1 MLNHL
6 QSRILAETM
15 RPSNSNSR
23 GFHKVFDLLAIHSL
37 TDENGVLTLAQA
49 PSIGNVDH
57 GLNGSVVF
65 FTSVPGVGDA
75 FKDMP
80 GHQNICWDLHIGLV
94 PWFQVYTH
102 AQSPFIIKCLTRVA
116 PIYKKPPIFPIIK
129 WQMHHTKVYKM
140 AIAGPTVIYGNGFSK
155 E

>member
-15 RPSNSNSR
+15 RPSNSNSW

-65 FTSVPGVGDA
+65 LTSVTGVGRR
-75 FKDMP
+75 
-80 GHQNICWDLHIGLV
+80 GCI
-94 PWFQVYTH
+94 
-102 AQSPFIIKCLTRVA
+102 
-116 PIYKKPPIFPIIK
+116 
-129 WQMHHTKVYKM
+129 
-140 AIAGPTVIYGNGFSK
+140 
-155 E
+155 